1 MHTRAVA
8 AVVLLAIVVVTTLAI
23 LLTQQNTV
31 TPPVPEP
38 PADPTRTLLVQVRD
52 PGLLARGSVLM
63 GLDDERLNQL
73 WWTADW
79 WVDQIGV
86 QEVSGA
92 EMGRKTVAY
101 VMQTVQDQ
109 VQVRVDDAWVLDRLA
124 FAGLV
129 DAVGGVRIDVPE
141 QVIYLT
147 DRRQAAVLPQGVQ
160 TLDGAVAADYVLD
173 AALRD
178 EQQRLTRFQA
188 VWDQVLRRFPSD
200 PERARTLIVSLGA
213 LSKATMP
220 TEELALLLQ
229 DARDLRI
236 VDDYAQTQVVLAEDN
251 SVRVRPPQGVR
262 RAYAVNAQATG
273 DVVGD
278 VFGGFPVPPDP
289 VARIQAVQVR
299 APTAATIRAQ
309 LLTRSW
315 QSAWGGRAITAATS
329 VTVDPSV
336 PAAEV
341 VGLEQALGIEPTV
354 EKLPLSQA
362 RVDVEADDGLPVG
375 L

>member
-8 AVVLLAIVVVTTLAI
+8 AVILLAVVVVTTLAI
-23 LLTQQNTV
+23 LLSQQGSV
-31 TPPVPEP
+31 TPPTPDP
-38 PADPTRTLLVQVRD
+38 PANPTRTLLVQVRD
-52 PGLLARGSVLM
+52 PELLARGSVLM
-63 GLDDERLNQL
+63 GLEGDRLNQL
-73 WWTADW
+73 WWTEDW

-86 QEVSGA
+86 QEVSAA
-92 EMGRKTVAY
+92 EMGRKTVPY

-109 VQVRVDDAWVLDRLA
+109 VQVQVNDAWVLDRLA

-129 DAVGGVRIDVPE
+129 DAVGGVRIDVPK
-141 QVIYLT
+141 QTVYLT
-147 DRRQAAVLPQGVQ
+147 DRQQAAVLPQGVQ

-178 EQQRLTRFQA
+178 EQERLSRFQS

-200 PERARTLIVSLGA
+200 QEKARTLIVSLGA

-220 TEELALLLQ
+220 NEELTLLLQ

-236 VDDYAQTQVVLAEDN
+236 ADDYAQTQVVLAEDN

-262 RAYAVNAQATG
+262 RAYAVDAQATG
-273 DVVGD
+273 DTVGD
-278 VFGGFPVPPDP
+278 IFGGFPMPPEP
-289 VARIQAVQVR
+289 VARIRAVQVR
-299 APTAATIRAQ
+299 AVTVPTVRAQ
-309 LLTRSW
+309 LLARSW
-315 QSAWGGRAITAATS
+315 QSVWGGRAITDTTTVS
-329 VTVDPSV
+329 VDPSV
-336 PAAEV
+336 PAVEV

-354 EKLPLSQA
+354 EELPLSQA
-362 RVDVEADDGLPVG
+362 RIAVEADDGLPVG

>member
-1 MHTRAVA
+1 VI
-8 AVVLLAIVVVTTLAI
+8 LLAVVVVTTLAI
-23 LLTQQNTV
+23 LLSQQGSV
-31 TPPVPEP
+31 TPPTPDP
-38 PADPTRTLLVQVRD
+38 PANPTRTLLVQVRD
-52 PGLLARGSVLM
+52 PELLARGSVLM
-63 GLDDERLNQL
+63 GLEGDRLNQL
-73 WWTADW
+73 WWTEDW

-86 QEVSGA
+86 QEVSAA
-92 EMGRKTVAY
+92 EMGRKTVPY

-109 VQVRVDDAWVLDRLA
+109 VQVQVNDAWVLDRLA

-129 DAVGGVRIDVPE
+129 DAVGGVRIDVPK
-141 QVIYLT
+141 QTVYLT

-178 EQQRLTRFQA
+178 EQERLSRFQS

-200 PERARTLIVSLGA
+200 QEKARTLIVSLGA

-220 TEELALLLQ
+220 NEELTLLLQ

-236 VDDYAQTQVVLAEDN
+236 ADDYAQTQVVLAEDN

-262 RAYAVNAQATG
+262 RAYAVDAQATG
-273 DVVGD
+273 DTVGD
-278 VFGGFPVPPDP
+278 IFGGFPMPPDP
-289 VARIQAVQVR
+289 VARIRAVQVR
-299 APTAATIRAQ
+299 AVTVPTVRAQ
-309 LLTRSW
+309 LLARSW
-315 QSAWGGRAITAATS
+315 QSVWGGRAITDTTTVS
-329 VTVDPSV
+329 VDPSV
-336 PAAEV
+336 PAVEV

-354 EKLPLSQA
+354 EELPLSQA
-362 RVDVEADDGLPVG
+362 RIAVEADDGLPVG

>member
-1 MHTRAVA
+1 
-8 AVVLLAIVVVTTLAI
+8 
-23 LLTQQNTV
+23 
-31 TPPVPEP
+31 
-38 PADPTRTLLVQVRD
+38 
-52 PGLLARGSVLM
+52 M
-63 GLDDERLNQL
+63 GLEGDRLNQL
-73 WWTADW
+73 WWTEDW

-86 QEVSGA
+86 QEVSAA
-92 EMGRKTVAY
+92 EMGRKTVPY

-109 VQVRVDDAWVLDRLA
+109 VQVQVNDAWVLDRLA

-129 DAVGGVRIDVPE
+129 DAVGGVRIDVPK
-141 QVIYLT
+141 QTVYLT

-178 EQQRLTRFQA
+178 EQERLSRFQS

-200 PERARTLIVSLGA
+200 QEKARTLIVSLGA

-220 TEELALLLQ
+220 NEELTLLLQ

-236 VDDYAQTQVVLAEDN
+236 ADDYAQTQVVLAEDN

-262 RAYAVNAQATG
+262 RAYAVDAQATG
-273 DVVGD
+273 DTVGD
-278 VFGGFPVPPDP
+278 IFGGFPMPPDP
-289 VARIQAVQVR
+289 VARIRAVQVR
-299 APTAATIRAQ
+299 AVTVPTVRAQ
-309 LLTRSW
+309 LLARSW
-315 QSAWGGRAITAATS
+315 QSVWGGRAITDTTTVS
-329 VTVDPSV
+329 VDPSV
-336 PAAEV
+336 PAVEV

-354 EKLPLSQA
+354 EELPLSQA
-362 RVDVEADDGLPVG
+362 RIAVEADDGLPVG